1 MPGHYLTRAGV
12 CRPHVPTACI
22 LTTPSQLTGPLTV
35 YRLRLTPSGVA
46 PVPHLPIAGS
56 FGKVF
61 RSQWHGEAVAV
72 KVIEHGRGVDVSGV
86 QNEGRLLLSIDHPNV
101 VKCYAFAT
109 FVWAPEGAR
118 KKPARSSAPTV
129 QVQTSAS
136 SDTARGQRDQHSS
149 NSGSDGTA
157 GTASGQAQSHGRA
170 VEQRRVLLQGPTG
183 GLEASGASRSRSGA
197 GARQAP
203 DQQQQQQQQQQ
214 QATFQES
221 RQLPAPA
228 SVSLPGAPPAGSAS
242 VGLQQ
247 PGSSGAGSS
256 GTHRASSSSGN
267 PTSGSGKASDP
278 WPLLEGP
285 RGSHSSSSEGMGTT
299 ERDPMAAVTRTMIV
313 QVRVFVFHS

>member
-1 MPGHYLTRAGV
+1 M
-12 CRPHVPTACI
+12 
-22 LTTPSQLTGPLTV
+22 
-35 YRLRLTPSGVA
+35 
-46 PVPHLPIAGS
+46 
-56 FGKVF
+56 
-61 RSQWHGEAVAV
+61 

-203 DQQQQQQQQQQ
+203 DQQQQQQQ
-214 QATFQES
+214 ADQES

-228 SVSLPGAPPAGSAS
+228 SAPHPGAPPAGSGTAS

-256 GTHRASSSSGN
+256 ATHQASSSSGN

-313 QVRVFVFHS
+313 QVRVFVFCS